1 MMGMA
6 VLVTMG
12 LCLYCPFLPDGGD
25 SDVRQTGD
33 GLNWHVELD
42 VGWWGLGSRGRWQLV
57 HFL

>member
-1 MMGMA
+1 MGMA

-33 GLNWHVELD
+33 GLNWHVELV
-42 VGWWGLGSRGRWQLV
+42 VGGGAEREMAARA
-57 HFL
+57 FL

>member
-1 MMGMA
+1 MGMA

-42 VGWWGLGSRGRWQLV
+42 VGW
-57 HFL
+57 